1 MSNDVTK
8 TVVTKNPDRFE
19 LRVDGDLVGFADY
32 AVHGERM
39 VFTTPRSTRPRGD
52 AGTAVCWSM
61 LPWMTSGRTGSRPSP
76 RAPSSMTTSTGT
88 RSTPTGANATGT

>member
-8 TVVTKNPDRFE
+8 TAVTKNPDRFE

-39 VFTTPRSTRPRGD
+39 VFTHTEIDPASGGRGYGGVLVRAALDDVRAHGPQGRPR
-52 AGTAVCWSM
+52 V
-61 LPWMTSGRTGSRPSP
+61 LLRR
-76 RAPSSMTTSTGT
+76 
-88 RSTPTGANATGT
+88 